1 MDKLYYHGA
10 REKRTTLL
18 HTKKNVD
25 MLLIHFTI
33 AKLRYLKPEPTAV
46 SMQCGKRTGS
56 EGEGVTE

>member
-1 MDKLYYHGA
+1 MEHERKGQPCFIQ
-10 REKRTTLL
+10 
-18 HTKKNVD
+18 KNVD